1 MTTSEVR
8 IALAAAFRDFIRN
21 WRTFAGVELLVAAV
35 AFMRL
40 MLLVNL
46 FSEYIWLVSF
56 SRGLARLDDPRA
68 ADWKTNRK
76 DAGTYVKNRIQQNR
90 LRRR

>member
-46 FSEYIWLVSF
+46 F
-56 SRGLARLDDPRA
+56 RD
-68 ADWKTNRK
+68 
-76 DAGTYVKNRIQQNR
+76 
-90 LRRR
+90 LRYG